1 MTTHERDQQTVVE
14 AFHFLGDDRRLRYE
28 PRTLIETGLRLE
40 VAPPLEMCRHGLHGS
55 VRALDALRYAPGALV
70 CRTRHSGVV
79 LQPANEDK
87 LCSSVRDVIAGPVDA
102 TRVLHQFAV
111 WVATQA
117 LNAERLAGREPDP
130 RCWGALEVKLLW
142 LDGKATDSELDAARD
157 AAWAAARAAA
167 GATARDA
174 AWAAARAAAGATARD
189 AAWAAA
195 RDAAWDAA
203 RAAAWDPAR
212 DAARDP
218 AWAAARDAA
227 WDAARAA
234 AWDPA
239 RDAAW
244 DPARDPAWA
253 AARDAAWDKFNTELE
268 TRLLALLY
276 PVVAAS

>member
-1 MTTHERDQQTVVE
+1 MTTQQETQQDANTTVE

-28 PRTLIETGLRLE
+28 PYTLVETGLRLE
-40 VAPPLEMCRHGLHGS
+40 VEPPLEMCRHGLHGS

-79 LQPANEDK
+79 LQPADEDK

-102 TRVLHQFAV
+102 TRVRHQFAV

-142 LDGKATDSELDAARD
+142 LDGKATDSEL
-157 AAWAAARAAA
+157 
-167 GATARDA
+167 
-174 AWAAARAAAGATARD
+174 
-189 AAWAAA
+189 AAA

-203 RAAAWDPAR
+203 WDAARAAAR
-212 DAARDP
+212 D
-218 AWAAARDAA
+218 AARDAA
-227 WDAARAA
+227 WDAT
-234 AWDPA
+234 

-244 DPARDPAWA
+244 
-253 AARDAAWDKFNTELE
+253 DAAWDKFNTELE